1 MTLAPP
7 DTEPTGGHSPPPV
20 AELRGVSC
28 HFTVRLPG
36 RGKGVVQAV
45 DDVDLAVSPGR
56 TLGLVGE
63 SGSGKSTLAR
73 VLLRLLPATSGQVL
87 LGGQDIT
94 TTRGARLRALRR
106 RMQLVFQD
114 PYSSFDPLS
123 PIGSSLGE
131 ALSVHG
137 DLGRQARVRRT
148 AELLEQVRLPTAFA
162 RRHPREL
169 SGGQL
174 QRAAI
179 ARALATEPELLA
191 LDEPLSSLDVATQVQ
206 MVELLRDLQNRLG
219 IAYLFISHDLNLV
232 RSLSHE
238 VAVMY
243 LGRIVEEGPVEAVY
257 SSAHHPYTQAL
268 LSASPSMDPAHRRQR
283 IVLDGDIPSPLNPP
297 SGCRFRTR
305 CRYAMEIC
313 ALEEPPPRTMAGLT
327 VRCHLLSGNDRRA
340 DPEGTASTGGSST
353 R

>member
-1 MTLAPP
+1 MTVAVTPETPAAAAP
-7 DTEPTGGHSPPPV
+7 DSPV

-36 RGKGVVQAV
+36 RGKGTVHAM
-45 DDVDLAVSPGR
+45 DDVDLAVTRGK

-73 VLLRLLPATSGQVL
+73 VLLRLIPATDGQVL
-87 LGGQDIT
+87 LGGEDIT
-94 TTRGARLRALRR
+94 DVKGARLRTLRR
-106 RMQLVFQD
+106 KMQLVFQD
-114 PYSSFDPLS
+114 PYSSFDPLAT
-123 PIGSSLGE
+123 IGASVGE
-131 ALSVHG
+131 ALLVHSE
-137 DLGRQARVRRT
+137 LGRSERDRRV
-148 AELLEQVRLPTAFA
+148 AELLDQVRLPTSFA

-179 ARALATEPELLA
+179 ARALATEPDLLA

-206 MVELLRDLQNRLG
+206 MVELLSELQGRLG

-232 RSLSHE
+232 RALSDE

-243 LGRIVEEGPVEAVY
+243 LGRIVEEGPVDALY
-257 SSAHHPYTQAL
+257 ASAHHPYTQAL
-268 LSASPSMDPAHRRQR
+268 LSASPTMDPALRRRR
-283 IVLDGDIPSPLNPP
+283 IVLEGDIPSPLDPP

-305 CRYAMEIC
+305 CRHAMEIC
-313 ALEEPPPRTMAGLT
+313 ATAEPEANEIDRLT
-327 VRCHLLSGNDRRA
+327 VRCYLTHPPGPA
-340 DPEGTASTGGSST
+340 P
-353 R
+353 